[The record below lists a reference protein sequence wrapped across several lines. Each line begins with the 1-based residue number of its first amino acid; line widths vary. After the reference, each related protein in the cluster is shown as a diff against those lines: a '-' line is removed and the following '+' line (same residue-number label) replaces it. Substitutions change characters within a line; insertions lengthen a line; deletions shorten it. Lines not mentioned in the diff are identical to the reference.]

1 MSMEAP
7 TDPSTYLQPEVE
19 APSLITE
26 SFWDVAVPN
35 HFAPVSSLEKSRQ
48 VVSVE
53 SSRQSNQP
61 FNFNVLA
68 AVCLLL
74 FAILVGFVLARQK

>member
-1 MSMEAP
+1 MEAP
-7 TDPSTYLQPEVE
+7 TDPSTFLQPEIK

-35 HFAPVSSLEKSRQ
+35 HFASVSSLEKSGQ
-48 VVSVE
+48 VDMSVE

-68 AVCLLL
+68 AVCFLL